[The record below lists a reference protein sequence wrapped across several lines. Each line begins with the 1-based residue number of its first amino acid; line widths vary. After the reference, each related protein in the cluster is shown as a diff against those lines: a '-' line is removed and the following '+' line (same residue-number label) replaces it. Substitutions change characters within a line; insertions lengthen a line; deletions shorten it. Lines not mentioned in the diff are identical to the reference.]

1 MRLADRR
8 GTRLAADLRVT
19 KQSPAR
25 LTHRRRRSSDLVGR
39 AGLAAMVA
47 AALATALGCA
57 GDPPPSETI
66 DTVRFKLDFGGGVT
80 LTSVDYVLTGP
91 GSFRRV
97 GTLSVGDQ
105 ASIMATFSN
114 LPAGQSYD
122 ITVKGTA
129 SDDSSFCKGEV
140 TFSVAPMMDAVVT
153 IPLMCSGL
161 AVISADIN
169 ICPTIDSLSVTPAEV
184 QVGSS
189 MVIVAE
195 AHDPDNGPAP
205 LSATWAAMSG
215 NLTNLSTTGATFTCT
230 AAGTF
235 TISLRIS
242 DGTPGTK
249 CADTASVT
257 VTCSLPPT
265 AMREGSP
272 SAASAT

>member
-1 MRLADRR
+1 MA
-8 GTRLAADLRVT
+8 V
-19 KQSPAR
+19 
-25 LTHRRRRSSDLVGR
+25 
-39 AGLAAMVA
+39 
-47 AALATALGCA
+47 ALGCA
-57 GDPPPSETI
+57 GDPPPSDTI
-66 DTVRFKLDFGGGVT
+66 DTVRFKLDFGGGVM

-91 GSFRRV
+91 PSSRRV

-105 ASIMATFSN
+105 ASITAAFSN
-114 LPAGQSYD
+114 LPAGQGYD
-122 ITVKGTA
+122 LAVKGTA

-140 TFSVAPMMDAVVT
+140 IFNVASMMDAVVT

-161 AVISADIN
+161 AVVTADVN

-215 NLTNLSTTGATFTCT
+215 TLINLSTTGATFTCT

-235 TISLRIS
+235 TVSLRIS

-257 VTCSLPPT
+257 VTCSAPPT
-265 AMREGSP
+265 ATLEDWP
-272 SAASAT
+272 STASAT